1 MEESRKI
8 VLIGTAHVSKKSV
21 EEAERIIENER
32 PSAVAVELD
41 PRRYMALRG
50 ERVDIN
56 PVEIIK
62 KGNVFLFLFQLFLS
76 RLQKKIG
83 KETGVRP
90 GEEMLTA
97 IKKAEEIGADVLLI
111 DRDLGITMK
120 RLWNTLS
127 FFDKVRLFYYFIR
140 GLFETDEVEVDEL
153 LEKDILDMMVDE
165 FRKIS
170 PKTAEILVDERDAYM
185 AYNLLKASMRYERI
199 VAVVGAG
206 HKDGI
211 ERFMQNPEEIPDM
224 RDLVEIK
231 NRRFSFLKIAG
242 VLITLTVAFIF
253 LSILLY
259 MGTSEF
265 VSAFIAWFLI
275 NGIPSAIFAAIAG
288 GHILSVLTAF
298 FVAWLTSLSPLLAA
312 GWFSGV
318 VEFIMRKPTHD
329 DFEEMMN
336 AESFKELYRNRA
348 FRILLVAGLT
358 NIGSMIGTF
367 YGVWYLSTK
376 YGVNVKDIVFQALQN
391 LYQAF
396 ILSGLNPFLT
406 SNSLTFAIWLP

>member
-8 VLIGTAHVSKKSV
+8 ILIGTAHVSKKSV
-21 EEAERIIENER
+21 DEVERVIENER

-41 PRRYMALRG
+41 LRRYMALKG
-50 ERVDIN
+50 ERTEVN
-56 PVEIIK
+56 LVEIIR

-76 RLQKKIG
+76 RFQRKIG
-83 KETGVRP
+83 EETGVMP

-120 RLWNTLS
+120 RLWNSLG
-127 FFDKVRLFYYFIR
+127 FFDKVRLFYYFVR
-140 GLFETDEVEVDEL
+140 GLFEADGVEVDEL
-153 LEKDILDMMVDE
+153 LEKDILDMMVYE

-170 PKTAEILVDERDAYM
+170 PKTAEVLVDERDAYM
-185 AYNLLKASMRYERI
+185 AYNLLKASMRYEKI

-206 HKDGI
+206 HKEGI
-211 ERFMQNPEEIPDM
+211 EGFMQNPEKIPDL
-224 RDLVEIK
+224 RELVEVKGKKFGI
-231 NRRFSFLKIAG
+231 LKIAG
-242 VLITLTVAFIF
+242 ILITMTVALIF

-265 VSAFIAWFLI
+265 ISAFIAWFLI

-288 GHILSVLTAF
+288 GHLLSVLTAF

-312 GWFSGV
+312 GWFSGI
-318 VEFIMRKPTHD
+318 VEFMVRKPTQS
-329 DFEEMMN
+329 DFEKMMN
-336 AESFKELYRNRA
+336 IESFKELYKNRA
-348 FRILLVAGLT
+348 FRILFVAGLT
-358 NIGSMIGTF
+358 NVGSMIGTF

-376 YGVNVKDIVFQALQN
+376 YGVNIKDIVFQALQN

-406 SNSLTFAIWLP
+406 SNSLTFATWLP